1 MLDEQIR
8 VGMGEKFLGKY
19 DGKWNLSKD
28 TVAFQILTLRKHKK
42 KKNVPRINKTSQLVL
57 NPPRHLQDT
66 NGEMMAG

>member
-42 KKNVPRINKTSQLVL
+42 
-57 NPPRHLQDT
+57 
-66 NGEMMAG
+66 

>member
-28 TVAFQILTLRKHKK
+28 TYSCLLDFDTE
-42 KKNVPRINKTSQLVL
+42 KT
-57 NPPRHLQDT
+57 
-66 NGEMMAG
+66 